1 MDMAITLND
10 DDTFDGSV
18 VMAFSDEL
26 AQSLDMD
33 PQEMWDQMGS
43 EMESDLPE
51 GATQEPYAEDGYTGT
66 RITYADQPIAQLD
79 SGAADSISVT
89 REGDEYVVSGSM
101 DMTDEEFD
109 PDTGDATSDEMT
121 RQMMESLDIRIAI
134 TFPGEVTESN
144 GEIDGNTVTWTP
156 VVGETNEMTARGS
169 AVAGGSAGSGDE
181 GSDEETSDSDGAA
194 VPDTGDGSADAS
206 DSGSSAWIWLVLG
219 GVVLLGIIGLVL
231 WLVLRSKPGAQDGQA
246 AGFAQGGQP
255 GAYAGQQPGQGQY
268 PGQQG
273 QYPGQ
278 PGQYPGQPGQYP
290 GQQGQYPGQ
299 QAGHPAQPG
308 AYPGQPGAYP
318 GPQGPQQ
325 GQYPGQ
331 QQPQH
336 PGQQQS
342 PYPGQQPGQYP
353 GPQQPGRP
361 GAHPGQPGP
370 QGYGAQPPAPGQYAP
385 RPPAPP
391 QQGGQPGAAPFTPP
405 GAPQHPQSSPT
416 TPLPA
421 QPGGQ
426 PGATQPLP
434 PYQQPAPTQPLPP
447 QPGAAAPDAGAPGG
461 PDDEIDDATRLRPPS
476 E

>member
-1 MDMAITLND
+1 MAITLNE

-26 AQSLDMD
+26 ATSLDMD

-51 GATQEPYAEDGYTGT
+51 GATQEPYAQDGYTGT
-66 RITYADQPIAQLD
+66 KITYADQPIAQLD
-79 SGAADSISVT
+79 TGAADSISVT

-101 DMTDEEFD
+101 DMTGEEFN

-121 RQMMESLDIRIAI
+121 RQMMEGLDIKVAI
-134 TFPGEVTESN
+134 TFPGEVVESN
-144 GEIDGNTVTWTP
+144 GTVDGNTVTWTP

-169 AVAGGSAGSGDE
+169 AVAGGAASGGEDSSDESTEGTDGTTAPDGGDSAGN
-181 GSDEETSDSDGAA
+181 
-194 VPDTGDGSADAS
+194 AS
-206 DSGSSAWIWLVLG
+206 DSGSMAWLWFVIG

-231 WLVLRSKPGAQDGQA
+231 WLVLRSKPDAQDGQA
-246 AGFAQGGQP
+246 AGFQQGGYPGQPGQP
-255 GAYAGQQPGQGQY
+255 GAYAAPGQPGQPGQYPGQPQGQY

-278 PGQYPGQPGQYP
+278 QGAYPGQPGAYP
-290 GQQGQYPGQ
+290 GQQPGQ
-299 QAGHPAQPG
+299 QQPG

-318 GPQGPQQ
+318 GQ
-325 GQYPGQ
+325 
-331 QQPQH
+331 
-336 PGQQQS
+336 
-342 PYPGQQPGQYP
+342 PGQQPGAY
-353 GPQQPGRP
+353 
-361 GAHPGQPGP
+361 PGQPGAP
-370 QGYGAQPPAPGQYAP
+370 QGYGAQPPAPGPGPYGTQ
-385 RPPAPP
+385 PPAPP
-391 QQGGQPGAAPFTPP
+391 QPQGGHPGAAPYAPP
-405 GAPQHPQSSPT
+405 GAPHPQSSPT

-421 QPGGQ
+421 QPPVP

-447 QPGAAAPDAGAPGG
+447 QPGAGPDGPEAPGG
-461 PDDEIDDATRLRPPS
+461 PDDEIDDATRLRPPP